1 MIGARSGAPEARA
14 RRRSATIAA
23 TEISKAGRPS
33 HTGALLRRSPAR
45 ASSLEAFGPGTRRGS
60 VRSEFDSGT
69 GGSSMPAGCS
79 LRSGVVREEPRAK
92 AESRSAV
99 AALCGVDGTAAAV
112 VAARAR
118 KTDPTR
124 RSPIGAA
131 CGRWVAAVLATAI
144 GAAGLAAGATATGT
158 DTAGAGTGTLAAGA
172 AEAGGGAGDGAGATG
187 GVGDG
192 AVGGAAGAG
201 RKSNGST

>member
-1 MIGARSGAPEARA
+1 
-14 RRRSATIAA
+14 
-23 TEISKAGRPS
+23 
-33 HTGALLRRSPAR
+33 
-45 ASSLEAFGPGTRRGS
+45 

-69 GGSSMPAGCS
+69 GRSSMPAGCG
-79 LRSGVVREEPRAK
+79 LRSGVVTEEPRAK

-99 AALCGVDGTAAAV
+99 AARCGVDGTAAAV
-112 VAARAR
+112 GAARAC
-118 KTDPTR
+118 KTEPIR

-144 GAAGLAAGATATGT
+144 GAAGLAAAAPATGT
-158 DTAGAGTGTLAAGA
+158 DTAGAGTLAAGA
-172 AEAGGGAGDGAGATG
+172 AEAGGGAGDGDGATG

>member
-1 MIGARSGAPEARA
+1 MIGAGSGAPEVRA

-33 HTGALLRRSPAR
+33 RTGASMRRSPAR

-60 VRSEFDSGT
+60 ARSEFDSGT
-69 GGSSMPAGCS
+69 ARSSMPAGCN
-79 LRSGVVREEPRAK
+79 LPFGVVTEEPRAK

-99 AALCGVDGTAAAV
+99 AARCGVDGIAAAGA
-112 VAARAR
+112 AAREC
-118 KTDPTR
+118 KTEPTR
-124 RSPIGAA
+124 GSPIGAA
-131 CGRWVAAVLATAI
+131 SGRWLAAVLAAAI
-144 GAAGLAAGATATGT
+144 GAAGLVAGAPATGT
-158 DTAGAGTGTLAAGA
+158 ETAGAGTLAAGA
-172 AEAGGGAGDGAGATG
+172 AEAGGAAGDGAGVTG

-192 AVGGAAGAG
+192 AVGRAAGAG

>member
-1 MIGARSGAPEARA
+1 
-14 RRRSATIAA
+14 
-23 TEISKAGRPS
+23 
-33 HTGALLRRSPAR
+33 
-45 ASSLEAFGPGTRRGS
+45 

-79 LRSGVVREEPRAK
+79 LRSGVVTEEPRAK

-99 AALCGVDGTAAAV
+99 AARCGVDGTAAAV
-112 VAARAR
+112 AATRAR
-118 KTDPTR
+118 KTEPTR

-144 GAAGLAAGATATGT
+144 GAAGLVAGAPATGT
-158 DTAGAGTGTLAAGA
+158 DTAGAGTLVAGA
-172 AEAGGGAGDGAGATG
+172 AEAGDGAGDGDGDGATG

>member
-1 MIGARSGAPEARA
+1 MIGAGSGAPEARA

-33 HTGALLRRSPAR
+33 HTGASMRRSPAR
-45 ASSLEAFGPGTRRGS
+45 ASLLEAFGPGTRRRS
-60 VRSEFDSGT
+60 ARSELDSRT
-69 GGSSMPAGCS
+69 GRSWMPAGCS
-79 LRSGVVREEPRAK
+79 LRSGVVTEEPRAK

-99 AALCGVDGTAAAV
+99 AARCGVDGTAAAV
-112 VAARAR
+112 AAARAC
-118 KTDPTR
+118 KTEPTR

-131 CGRWVAAVLATAI
+131 CGRWVATVLATAI
-144 GAAGLAAGATATGT
+144 GAAGFAAGAPATGT
-158 DTAGAGTGTLAAGA
+158 DTAGAGTLAAGA
-172 AEAGGGAGDGAGATG
+172 AETGGGAGDGAGATG
-187 GVGDG
+187 GMGDG

>member
-69 GGSSMPAGCS
+69 GRSSMPAGCTL

-158 DTAGAGTGTLAAGA
+158 DTAGAGTLAAGA